1 MTIST
6 VTTPYHNYTGNGAVD
21 DFAVTRFEILRN
33 SDNTHAIQI
42 YKTVLATGI
51 STLLAETTDYT
62 VALDGTSPSTG
73 TITLVAG
80 NLPSTHRISII
91 PVPPSSQ
98 EVNLQNAAVIDVE
111 DVESALD
118 KLTLKAQSLEEQISR
133 AIVFAPDTLNRGTEL
148 SNLTSDQVDNLVTQ
162 LNTIAT
168 SDNSVSDFS
177 IDSLTVGDIDI
188 TADYLP
194 FHDTSTSTMKKGLIP
209 SSGNMGIV
217 KDIQVTNLTA
227 TQTVTI
233 SDTYTW
239 NTISSFSVSTTASS
253 SDTDKV
259 FIGGFINIGATNN
272 ISRAHVRI
280 IRSDGKVISGSDLT
294 STGRDMVNGSIST
307 VRLIRLTFVPFNV
320 LDENVPA
327 GTYTYSVQIK
337 NSTDSNNIYI
347 NRSGTDTDDASW
359 ARTASQIYLMRLA

>member
-6 VTTPYHNYTGNGAVD
+6 VTTPYHNYTGNGVVD

-33 SDNTHAIQI
+33 SDNTHAIQV
-42 YKTVLATGI
+42 YKTVIATGI
-51 STLLAETTDYT
+51 STLLVETTDYT
-62 VALDGTSPSTG
+62 VTLDGTSPSTG

-194 FHDTSTSTMKKGLIP
+194 FHDTSASLMKKGLIP
-209 SSGNMGIV
+209 SSGNQGVV
-217 KDIQVTNLTA
+217 KDIQVSNFVSTA
-227 TQTVTI
+227 TITPADALSWT
-233 SDTYTW
+233 DD
-239 NTISSFSVSTTASS
+239 SSLSVSTTPAAVS
-253 SDTDKV
+253 DKV
-259 FIGGFINIGATNN
+259 FIGGFVNVGGASNGT
-272 ISRAHVRI
+272 RVEVRLK
-280 IRSDGKVISGSDLT
+280 RSDGKIIGGYSEWCGKDMITGAMGRVRVNEMAHIPFHFLDEDVNTTASLT
-294 STGRDMVNGSIST
+294 YTLQYRNTTDTVAVYLNRTHADTDSTAD
-307 VRLIRLTFVPFNV
+307 VRAASQLYLIRL
-320 LDENVPA
+320 
-327 GTYTYSVQIK
+327 S
-337 NSTDSNNIYI
+337 
-347 NRSGTDTDDASW
+347 
-359 ARTASQIYLMRLA
+359 